1 MRNQFRNNGAIGAI
15 LDEYEKTLIELKE
28 VISEVTPEELV
39 KIADTITEDPECKS
53 IQTVLTHIIG
63 SGYCYAVIIRK
74 HFGEKA
80 EYKDGIILDSIE
92 EYLEELQNMFQYN
105 VQLFEDY
112 PKIKLEEYD
121 NENKILVRWGQ
132 RYDVEQLMEHAI
144 VHILRH
150 RRQIEKFLYK
160 IRS

>member
-1 MRNQFRNNGAIGAI
+1 MQKPFRNNGAIGAL
-15 LDEYEKTLIELKE
+15 LDEYEKTLFELEK

-39 KIADTITEDPECKS
+39 KVADTTTKDPECKS

-80 EYKDGIILDSIE
+80 EYKDGIVLDSVA

-112 PKIKLEEYD
+112 PTIKLEEYD
-121 NENKILVRWGQ
+121 NEKKILVRWGQ
-132 RYDVEQLMEHAI
+132 R
-144 VHILRH
+144 
-150 RRQIEKFLYK
+150 
-160 IRS
+160 

>member
-1 MRNQFRNNGAIGAI
+1 MNKNFRNNGALGAL

-28 VISEVTPEELV
+28 VISKVTPEELV
-39 KIADTITEDPECKS
+39 KIADTITKDPDCKS

-80 EYKDGIILDSIE
+80 EYKDGMFFNTIE

-112 PKIKLEEYD
+112 PKIKLEEHD
-121 NENKILVRWGQ
+121 NEKKILVRWGQ
-132 RYDVEQLMEHAI
+132 RYDVDQLMKHAI

-150 RRQIEKFLYK
+150 RRQI
-160 IRS
+160 

>member
-1 MRNQFRNNGAIGAI
+1 MKKTFRNNRAIGAL
-15 LDEYEKTLIELKE
+15 LDEYEKALFELE
-28 VISEVTPEELV
+28 QVINEVTPEELV
-39 KIADTITEDPECKS
+39 KVADTETKDPECKT

-80 EYKDGIILDSIE
+80 EYRDDMFFNTLD
-92 EYLEELQNMFQYN
+92 EYLVELQKMFQYN
-105 VQLFEDY
+105 VQLFNDY
-112 PKIKLEEYD
+112 PTIKLEEHKD
-121 NENKILVRWGQ
+121 DKKILVRWGQ

-150 RRQIEKFLYK
+150 RRQIEKFLLK
-160 IRS
+160 LRA